1 MGYIYE
7 AMDRAKEAIMKA
19 FNENELKYKEIFDII
34 DERWEDQLHQPLHAT
49 GHFLNPKFYYENSA
63 IEFDGEITSGLYACI
78 EKLVANQDVQDKI
91 MGELSLYKRAE
102 GLFGIPLAIRSRKTK
117 GPGTS

>member
-1 MGYIYE
+1 MILLMSDRRTNYI
-7 AMDRAKEAIMKA
+7 
-19 FNENELKYKEIFDII
+19 N
-34 DERWEDQLHQPLHAT
+34 QPLHAA
-49 GHFLNPKFYYENSA
+49 GHFLNPEFYYENSA

-117 GPGTS
+117 APCTS

>member
-34 DERWEDQLHQPLHAT
+34 DERWEDQLHQPLHVA
-49 GHFLNPKFYYENSA
+49 GHFLNPEFNYENSA

-102 GLFGIPLAIRSRKTK
+102 GLFGIPLAIRSRKIKAQSTF
-117 GPGTS
+117 

>member
-19 FNENELKYKEIFDII
+19 FNENELKYKENFDTI

-49 GHFLNPKFYYENSA
+49 SHFLNSEFYYENSA

-91 MGELSLYKRAE
+91 MDELSLYKRD
-102 GLFGIPLAIRSRKTK
+102 
-117 GPGTS
+117 